1 MSPKD
6 GVIKLV
12 AMISKKSSMTS
23 EAFEEYYEEYNVP
36 LSLSLH
42 STFSKYTRNYIK
54 PSSPFSNLTSPLP
67 SPCDAITEVWLET
80 EQDFQTFL
88 ETAAGPDV
96 RQRVIEDESQFM
108 DRGSLRMFAVTEREG

>member
-23 EAFEEYYEEYNVP
+23 EEFEEYYEEYNVP
-36 LSLSLH
+36 LSLSLR

-54 PSSPFSNLTSPLP
+54 PSSPFSNLTSPLL
-67 SPCDAITEVWLET
+67 SPCDAITEV
-80 EQDFQTFL
+80 
-88 ETAAGPDV
+88 
-96 RQRVIEDESQFM
+96 
-108 DRGSLRMFAVTEREG
+108 